1 MYNTY
6 FSRQPLDGAI
16 KTIAT
21 GSKRCLICV
30 TYHPDFI
37 DEDPY
42 YTSWDVLYS
51 SNNLKEFSKQLKLA
65 YANAKRYAGE
75 NCKNP
80 NIPSLEHLKESETDN
95 YTIFIRY
102 KN

>member
-6 FSRQPLDGAI
+6 FSRQPLDEAI

-21 GSKRCLICV
+21 GSKGCLICV

-37 DEDPY
+37 AEDPSY
-42 YTSWDVLYS
+42 KNWDVLYS
-51 SNNLKEFSKQLKLA
+51 SNNLKEFLKQLNLA
-65 YANAKRYAGE
+65 YANAKRYAGK
-75 NCKNP
+75 NCKNSDVP
-80 NIPSLEHLKESETDN
+80 RLEDLTESKTDN

-102 KN
+102 

>member
-6 FSRQPLDGAI
+6 FSRQPLDEAI
-16 KTIAT
+16 KTIAS

-30 TYHPDFI
+30 TYHPEVI
-37 DEDPY
+37 GEDPD
-42 YTSWDVLYS
+42 YTCWDVLYT
-51 SNNLKEFSKQLKLA
+51 SNNLREFSKQLKLA

-75 NCKNP
+75 NCKNSD
-80 NIPSLEHLKESETDN
+80 IPKLEDLTESETDN

-102 KN
+102 